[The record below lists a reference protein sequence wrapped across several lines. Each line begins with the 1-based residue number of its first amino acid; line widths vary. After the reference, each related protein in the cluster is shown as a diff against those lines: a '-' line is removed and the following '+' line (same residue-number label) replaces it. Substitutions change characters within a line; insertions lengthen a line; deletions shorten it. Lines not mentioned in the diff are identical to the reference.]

1 MSVSRAWGWGL
12 MALGGAIGVLLL
24 LWMAVAG
31 LRAGGFVLGLVLV
44 VVLALPLIGG
54 GYYLL
59 RRSRVEETEEAGFEV
74 RRRVLEG
81 DRLFRQQAAADLRL
95 LADRLASGAGARAGS
110 ATARSGA
117 DAGVSAAPDPALEP
131 IVARLRAVAQRVADS
146 RRDEAAWYEANPVAD
161 ADLPTLQRYED
172 ALQAERD
179 RLADLVA
186 RAGAAGAG
194 VEALQ
199 AALDGWER
207 TYSQREALLL
217 RGRRGPAVAP
227 EALLRAR
234 TPSRGAA
241 ALNALA
247 LGDAATVDFEDYLVQ
262 GVLSYFA
269 GGRTW
274 HLYILR
280 DGDAERWLWGAPGG
294 LTWAVLE
301 PLAAPVPEAAAFAA
315 GSPPATFTVEDV
327 ALPLVERGSA
337 TVDLTTVAGAERSI
351 AVDYWR
357 YAGDDRRT
365 AWVERWPNEV
375 RAGVGRETFPDSIA
389 VWPQTAPAAGT
400 AAAPAD

>member
-1 MSVSRAWGWGL
+1 M
-12 MALGGAIGVLLL
+12 
-24 LWMAVAG
+24 
-31 LRAGGFVLGLVLV
+31 
-44 VVLALPLIGG
+44 
-54 GYYLL
+54 
-59 RRSRVEETEEAGFEV
+59 
-74 RRRVLEG
+74 
-81 DRLFRQQAAADLRL
+81 
-95 LADRLASGAGARAGS
+95 RAGS
-110 ATARSGA
+110 ATAR
-117 DAGVSAAPDPALEP
+117 DSAVGGSSAPEPALEP
-131 IVARLRAVAQRVADS
+131 VTERLRAVAQRVADAH
-146 RRDEAAWYEANPVAD
+146 RDEAAWYESNPVAD

-172 ALQAERD
+172 ALQADRD

-186 RAGAAGAG
+186 RAGAPGADA
-194 VEALQ
+194 EALQ
-199 AALDGWER
+199 VALDGWER

-241 ALNALA
+241 ALDALV

-274 HLYILR
+274 RLFVLR

-301 PLAAPVPEAAAFAA
+301 PLPAPVSEAAAFAA
-315 GSPPATFTVEDV
+315 GNPPATFTVEDE

-337 TVDLTTVAGAERSI
+337 TVDLTTVAGAERGI

-357 YAGDDRRT
+357 YAGSDRRV

-389 VWPQTAPAAGT
+389 VWPQSAPAAG
-400 AAAPAD
+400 AAAQADSRRPGRLAALDRSALDAAFAPLADDLAYQSEAMTLTAEFAAADWEASGSAKTSPLPRTRALALAVGRVPG